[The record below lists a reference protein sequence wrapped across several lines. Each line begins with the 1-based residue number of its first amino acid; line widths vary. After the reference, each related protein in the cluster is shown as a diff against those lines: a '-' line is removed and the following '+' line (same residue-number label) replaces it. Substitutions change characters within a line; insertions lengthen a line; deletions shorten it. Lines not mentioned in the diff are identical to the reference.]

1 MDSSCS
7 HCGNMTIAA
16 LRSRLAYLKGG
27 AVPSPMPRSSVY
39 SAPQNRPTSVHDQ
52 GDLRITVRASPS
64 SHPPRAPHASQALSP
79 LGLLS
84 ERLGPSPE
92 RPTVSFG
99 APADDQMSIAASEG
113 ELSSGNDDSAALPP
127 SGCVALSEPDPEWTA
142 MLSRAAEKVGL
153 AWNPPPRP
161 EPSRLDD
168 WFLGAGR
175 AGSQCAAPVPFFPE
189 VHEELSRTW
198 KAPYSARSRSSGSS
212 PLATL
217 DGGAAKGY
225 VDIPP
230 VERAVAMQLCPASA
244 SSWRGNP
251 RLPSKACKFSSG
263 LTARAYKACGQAASA
278 LHAMALLQV
287 HQAQALMDMNE
298 GGSDP
303 ELLRELRV
311 ATDLALRA
319 TKETARSVGQAM
331 STLVVQERH
340 LWLNL
345 ADMRDTD
352 KYRFL
357 DAPLSQVGLF
367 GDAVESFAQQFSA
380 AQKQTE
386 AIRHILP
393 RRTPAAPTR
402 PPAADPPSTRRRGRP
417 SAASSAPAKP
427 QQQQPPK
434 AQCGASRR
442 KSTPPVQA
450 AAKPGG
456 KRRCK
461 RP

>member
-1 MDSSCS
+1 M
-7 HCGNMTIAA
+7 IA

-39 SAPQNRPTSVHDQ
+39 SEPWNRPTSVHDQ
-52 GDLRITVRASPS
+52 GDLRITVRASP
-64 SHPPRAPHASQALSP
+64 PRQSPWAPHASQALPP
-79 LGLLS
+79 LEPS
-84 ERLGPSPE
+84 KERAGPSHG
-92 RPTVSFG
+92 RPAVSFG
-99 APADDQMSIAASEG
+99 APPDDQMSIAASEG
-113 ELSSGNDDSAALPP
+113 ELQSSGDEDSAALPP
-127 SGCVALSEPDPEWTA
+127 SGSVALPESDPEWTA

-153 AWNPPPRP
+153 VWNPPPRP

-175 AGSQCAAPVPFFPE
+175 AGSQRSAPVPFFPE
-189 VHEELSRTW
+189 VHEELTRSW
-198 KAPYSARSRSSGSS
+198 SASYSARLRPSGSS
-212 PLATL
+212 LLITL

-225 VDIPP
+225 VDVPP

-244 SSWRGNP
+244 SSWRGSP

-263 LTARAYKACGQAASA
+263 LTAKAYRACGQAASA

-393 RRTPAAPTR
+393 RRAAAAPTR
-402 PPAADPPSTRRRGRP
+402 PPAAAPPSTRRRGRP
-417 SAASSAPAKP
+417 PSAFSAPAKP
-427 QQQQPPK
+427 QQQPSPRPQR
-434 AQCGASRR
+434 GASRR
-442 KSTPPVQA
+442 KPTTPVQA
-450 AAKPGG
+450 ATKPGG

>member
-1 MDSSCS
+1 
-7 HCGNMTIAA
+7 
-16 LRSRLAYLKGG
+16 
-27 AVPSPMPRSSVY
+27 
-39 SAPQNRPTSVHDQ
+39 
-52 GDLRITVRASPS
+52 VRASPPRQS
-64 SHPPRAPHASQALSP
+64 PRAPHASHVLLPSAP
-79 LGLLS
+79 LC

-92 RPTVSFG
+92 RPVVSFG

-113 ELSSGNDDSAALPP
+113 ERSSGDDDSAALPP
-127 SGCVALSEPDPEWTA
+127 SGCVALSEPDPEWAA

-189 VHEELSRTW
+189 VHEELSKTW
-198 KAPYSARSRSSGSS
+198 KAPYSARSRPSGSS

-225 VDIPP
+225 VGIPP

-244 SSWRGNP
+244 SSWRGDP

-393 RRTPAAPTR
+393 RRTSAAPPR
-402 PPAADPPSTRRRGRP
+402 PPAAAPPSTRRRGRP
-417 SAASSAPAKP
+417 PAASSAPARP
-427 QQQQPPK
+427 QQQPSSRPQR
-434 AQCGASRR
+434 AASRR

-461 RP
+461 HP